1 MTTASVQS
9 VRLVSQ
15 RLLVCLLSV
24 VALLL
29 ILFVVLM
36 STDRIVTLPVI
47 LLFGALGAF
56 ISLQRRLKDFSEE
69 DLTLFR
75 ESIAYTLLAPVAG
88 AVMAGILYL
97 LLISG
102 LLGGQLF
109 PEINADTP
117 AANSA
122 SGITKLFQAEA
133 KGAVDYAKLLFW
145 CFVAGFSERFVTD
158 IIGRFSDQAS
168 NSLPNG
174 QDSERKGK

>member
-1 MTTASVQS
+1 MSVASVAS
-9 VRLVSQ
+9 VRIVSE

-24 VALLL
+24 VVLLL

-36 STDRIVTLPVI
+36 SSDRIVTLPVI
-47 LLFGALGAF
+47 LLFGSLGAF
-56 ISLQRRLKDFSEE
+56 VSLQRRLKDLTEE

-88 AVMAGILYL
+88 AVMAGVLYL

-109 PEINADTP
+109 PVFDADNPSTT
-117 AANSA
+117 SA
-122 SGITKLFQAEA
+122 IGIAKLFQAEA
-133 KGAVDYAKLLFW
+133 AGAADYAKLLFW

-158 IIGRFSDQAS
+158 IIGRFSDQAT
-168 NSLPNG
+168 NSLPQG
-174 QDSERKGK
+174 SGR